1 MSCSWALCVSCEG
14 GGASCTAES
23 NEAQLSCT
31 HAGGMSGG
39 GFIGAQLWGRP
50 AMRDL
55 ARGAW
60 RETLPQRLHQLIPPP
75 SRTQRGCLR
84 SEHRPVRLGIR
95 RLAQML
101 ARQKPLRLRLAMT
114 SGPAPQTAGQ
124 AKVPR
129 STHHALVPCAS
140 DGRSTGRSWKPLRV
154 LPAKA
159 SAPRSTLVSRKG
171 GERGARARLHW
182 GEAGPVQR
190 QALVAT
196 YGTQAGAR
204 SGESEGRRLG
214 LPPHGAH

>member
-1 MSCSWALCVSCEG
+1 
-14 GGASCTAES
+14 
-23 NEAQLSCT
+23 
-31 HAGGMSGG
+31 
-39 GFIGAQLWGRP
+39 
-50 AMRDL
+50 
-55 ARGAW
+55 
-60 RETLPQRLHQLIPPP
+60 
-75 SRTQRGCLR
+75 
-84 SEHRPVRLGIR
+84 
-95 RLAQML
+95 ML
-101 ARQKPLRLRLAMT
+101 ARQKPLPWRLAMT